1 MESQILKKNIKE
13 RLYIAKFWARGVNLG
28 LAWVI
33 IFVLHI
39 CYMIYTLTHMT
50 YSYLEDDK
58 IPRTYFG
65 IILTIFALPVIIEIT
80 CFADLMGFLEKKRC
94 QHIFNE
100 TGKLFCVLFFVA
112 FYMCLNELPS
122 PESTRLPQNFF
133 AEGDFITF

>member
-1 MESQILKKNIKE
+1 MESQILKKNLKE

-28 LAWVI
+28 LTLVI
-33 IFVLHI
+33 ISVLQICSLIYIMTHI
-39 CYMIYTLTHMT
+39 T
-50 YSYLEDDK
+50 YSYLEDE
-58 IPRTYFG
+58 IPRTPFE
-65 IILTIFALPVIIEIT
+65 IISTISVLLAIIEIT
-80 CFADLMGFLEKKRC
+80 RIADLMGFLEKKRC

-100 TGKLFCVLFFVA
+100 TVKPTCVLSFVA

>member
-1 MESQILKKNIKE
+1 MESQLLKKNLKE

-28 LAWVI
+28 LTWVYI
-33 IFVLHI
+33 YVWHI
-39 CYMIYTLTHMT
+39 CFMIHIMTQIT
-50 YSYLEDDK
+50 YSYLEDE
-58 IPRTYFG
+58 IPRTPFG
-65 IILTIFALPVIIEIT
+65 IISTSYVLSTIMEIT
-80 CFADLMGFLEKKRC
+80 HIADLMGFLEKKRC